1 MTKSELIA
9 LMAERGGLTR
19 KQAGEQLDTL
29 TGILTEAAG
38 KGDSITLPGFGVFK
52 LKTRPARTGRN
63 PATGGTVE
71 IAEKRTLTFKAS
83 SALKL

>member
-9 LMAERGGLTR
+9 LMAERGDLTK
-19 KQAGEQLDTL
+19 KQAGEVLDVL
-29 TGILTEAAG
+29 TGILAEAAA
-38 KGDSITLPGFGVFK
+38 KGESIALGGIGTFK
-52 LKTRPARTGRN
+52 VKTRPARTGRN
-63 PATGGTVE
+63 PATGGAIE

>member
-9 LMAERGGLTR
+9 LMAERGDLTK
-19 KQAGEQLDTL
+19 KQAGEMLDTL
-29 TGILTEAAG
+29 TGILAESAA
-38 KGDSITLPGFGVFK
+38 KGESVTLGGLGTFK
-52 LKTRPARTGRN
+52 TKVRPARTGRN
-63 PATGGTVE
+63 PATGGAIE